1 MRCEFKN
8 NLEIKYKFIL
18 VLSEILTIK
27 IPPQIRISIV
37 FLMNN
42 YSPTIL
48 KLFRSF
54 LIFLLFVAPAV
65 FADVLL
71 DVKNLIKDREW
82 ASAINLIESELQKKP
97 LNVQLHFLKALV
109 FSKQDKLEESIKTY
123 EYLTNNFPELAEPHN
138 NLGVIFAKQN
148 KLDKAQQSFEMA
160 IRIRPDYANALEN
173 LGDVYLR
180 LADNLFEIAQKNNLN
195 GTLLNKKRDT
205 LHSLI
210 QSTLN

>member
-1 MRCEFKN
+1 M
-8 NLEIKYKFIL
+8 
-18 VLSEILTIK
+18 
-27 IPPQIRISIV
+27 
-37 FLMNN
+37 
-42 YSPTIL
+42 
-48 KLFRSF
+48 
-54 LIFLLFVAPAV
+54 
-65 FADVLL
+65 
-71 DVKNLIKDREW
+71 
-82 ASAINLIESELQKKP
+82 
-97 LNVQLHFLKALV
+97 
-109 FSKQDKLEESIKTY
+109 
-123 EYLTNNFPELAEPHN
+123 TNNFPELAEPHN